1 MSEWD
6 AEGYSRISGLQQAM
20 AAEVLALLDLKGNE
34 SILDI
39 GCGNGKITA
48 EIAVRV
54 PKGTVVGVDAS
65 NAMIEFASAHFGPE
79 KFSNLRFRLGDARR
93 LPFKNEFDLVVSFNA
108 LHWIPEQDEALGS
121 IRSALRSDG
130 VGQLRLVPAGPRKS
144 LEDVIEETRL
154 SPKWSSYFNDF
165 RNPYLHLTPEQYSSL
180 AVRSGLRVR
189 QIHVESKEWDFH
201 SRSAFQAFGSVT
213 FAEWTRSLPESEHS
227 AFISDVLDRYR
238 PIAMDKSG
246 EENMFKFYQMDVR
259 LIRD

>member
-20 AAEVLALLDLKGNE
+20 AAEVLALLHLHEDE
-34 SILDI
+34 RILDI

-48 EIAVRV
+48 GIAARV
-54 PKGTVVGVDAS
+54 PQGSVVGVDAS
-65 NAMIEFASAHFGPE
+65 NAMIEFASAHFAPE
-79 KFSNLRFRLGDARR
+79 IHPNLRFELGDARR

-108 LHWIPEQDEALGS
+108 LHWIPEQDEALDS
-121 IRSALRSDG
+121 IRSSLRPNG
-130 VGQLRLVPAGPRKS
+130 VAQLRLVPAGPRKS

-180 AVRSGLRVR
+180 AVRSGLRVLE
-189 QIHVESKEWDFH
+189 IHVESKEWDFH
-201 SRSAFQAFGSVT
+201 SQSAFQAFGSVT
-213 FAEWTRSLPESEHS
+213 FAEWTRLLPESEHL
-227 AFISDVLDRYR
+227 AFISDVLDLYR
-238 PIAMDKSG
+238 PIAMDKPS
-246 EENMFKFYQMDVR
+246 EENVFKFYQMDVT